1 MRKWFPHLHSIS
13 LSQGSCWKINTKLIP
28 TQAQESPEPI
38 YDLVDCGLKSLPPG
52 VFSKCKVLRKEALL
66 LQVFIC
72 IQFNLDNWNSFFKII
87 GFSHKNKTH
96 SNVNK
101 KNALEIEL
109 LLYEKA
115 LKMCKCCI
123 NVRFRNSDISNI
135 WRSSLRWSKMMY
147 E

>member
-1 MRKWFPHLHSIS
+1 MLYFKGVPNIIPVKVMYMLCKCESKS

-72 IQFNLDNWNSFFKII
+72 IQFNLDN
-87 GFSHKNKTH
+87 
-96 SNVNK
+96 
-101 KNALEIEL
+101 
-109 LLYEKA
+109 
-115 LKMCKCCI
+115 
-123 NVRFRNSDISNI
+123 
-135 WRSSLRWSKMMY
+135 
-147 E
+147 